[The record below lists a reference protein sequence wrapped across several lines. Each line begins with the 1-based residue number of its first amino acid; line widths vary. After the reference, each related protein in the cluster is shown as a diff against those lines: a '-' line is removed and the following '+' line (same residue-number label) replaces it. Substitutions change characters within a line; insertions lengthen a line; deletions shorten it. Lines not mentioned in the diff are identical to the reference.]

1 MITQSKPKYSWPQ
14 TVEVEQE
21 DERQTNKQVWSEL
34 TASFTTQ
41 EIEILQKSTGM
52 QDRSSE
58 KREEPSRSKTGGVM
72 RRSLLQACD
81 VRGGTV
87 RTRGFRKQES
97 VL

>member
-1 MITQSKPKYSWPQ
+1 M
-14 TVEVEQE
+14 EVEQE
-21 DERQTNKQVWSEL
+21 DQRQPNKQVSSEL
-34 TASFTTQ
+34 TASFTTH
-41 EIEILQKSTGM
+41 EFEILQKLTGM

-72 RRSLLQACD
+72 SRSLLQACD

-87 RTRGFRKQES
+87 RTRGFGKQES

>member
-1 MITQSKPKYSWPQ
+1 MITQSKPKHSWQ
-14 TVEVEQE
+14 KTVEVDQE
-21 DERQTNKQVWSEL
+21 DKQQTNKQVWSEL
-34 TASFTTQ
+34 TASLTTQ
-41 EIEILQKSTGM
+41 EFEILKKSTGM

-81 VRGGTV
+81 VRGATV
-87 RTRGFRKQES
+87 RTHAFGKQES